1 MFFMNINN
9 AQGDAIEILLRQM
22 GASDVTKIRGLLYFI
37 EFKLSDDVE
46 ISYSYNINTKNK
58 YFLQRIKPYPIPQG
72 IFSDEYEI
80 VSFIKKDLQKFSTA
94 MNSSNFNLFVDVA
107 RKVNNITS
115 MAEYLFLNYNV
126 NTNELLRIDKELDD
140 ILKEINFA
148 KTTSKEI

>member
-1 MFFMNINN
+1 MNINN

>member
-1 MFFMNINN
+1 MNINN
-9 AQGDAIEILLRQM
+9 AQGDSIEILLRQM
-22 GASDVTKIRGLLYFI
+22 GASDVTKIRGLLYFMT
-37 EFKLSDDVE
+37 FKLSDDVE

-72 IFSDEYEI
+72 VFSDEYEI

-94 MNSSNFNLFVDVA
+94 MNSSNFNLFIDVA

-126 NTNELLRIDKELDD
+126 NVNQLLRINTELDD
-140 ILKEINFA
+140 ILKEIEFA
-148 KTTSKEI
+148 KNTSKEI